1 MKLSNLQ
8 HFMVCVAIWSTTWI
22 AITFQVDTVAVE
34 VSVSWRFGLAAAV
47 LVLFCRARG
56 IPLRTTLAAQ
66 RELFAMGSLM
76 FCLGYL
82 FVYRAETYLV
92 SGLVALGYSA
102 SPLVNM
108 LASRLAFGTHM
119 SARVAIG
126 GALGL
131 AGIACVFWPELARM
145 EADDRVLLGAACTAA
160 GVLASSAGNVFSS
173 RARRKGLNVWQTMT
187 WAMAWGAA
195 LSAVVAIARGESLAL
210 APSASYVF
218 ALLYLA
224 LPGSILS
231 FASYLTLIESIG
243 AARAGYIGVIVPIV
257 ALVISSLFEH
267 FQWHP
272 LAYVGVTIAVCG
284 NIVILRRP
292 KAIAVAGAR

>member
-8 HFMVCVAIWSTTWI
+8 HFLVCVAIWSTTWL
-22 AITFQVDTVAVE
+22 AITFQVDTVAPE
-34 VSVSWRFGLAAAV
+34 VGVCWRFAIAAAT
-47 LVLFCRARG
+47 LFLFCRVRG
-56 IPLRTTLAAQ
+56 IPLRTTAAAQ
-66 RELFAMGSLM
+66 RELFAMGGLM

-82 FVYRAETYLV
+82 FVYRAETFLV

-108 LASRLAFGTHM
+108 LASRLAFGTPM
-119 SARVAIG
+119 NGRVALG

-131 AGIACVFWPELARM
+131 AGIACVFWPEMARI
-145 EADDRVLLGAACTAA
+145 EADQRVLLGAAYAA
-160 GVLASSAGNVFSS
+160 GGVLASSAGNVFSS
-173 RARRKGLNVWQTMT
+173 RAQRQNLNVWQTMT
-187 WAMAWGAA
+187 WAMAWGAL
-195 LSAVVAIARGESLAL
+195 LSAAVAVARGESLAL
-210 APSASYVF
+210 APSASYLA

-231 FASYLTLIESIG
+231 FASYLTLIENIG

-257 ALVISSLFEH
+257 ALLISSLFEH
-267 FQWHP
+267 FQWQP
-272 LAYVGVTIAVCG
+272 LAGVGIAGAVIG

-292 KAIAVAGAR
+292 GTAA

>member
-22 AITFQVDTVAVE
+22 AITFQVDSVAPE
-34 VSVSWRFGLAAAV
+34 VAVSWRFGIAALALL
-47 LVLFCRARG
+47 LVCRVRG
-56 IPLRTTLAAQ
+56 IALRTTAAAQ

-82 FVYRAETYLV
+82 LIYRAETYLV

-108 LASRLAFGTHM
+108 LASRLALGTPM
-119 SARVAIG
+119 NGRVALG

-131 AGIACVFWPELARM
+131 AGIACVFWPELARI
-145 EADDRVLLGAACTAA
+145 EADNRVLLGAAFTAG
-160 GVLASSAGNVFSS
+160 GVLASSAGNVFAS
-173 RARRKGLNVWQTMT
+173 RARRNGLNVWQIMT

-195 LSAVVAIARGESLAL
+195 LSAATALARGESLAL
-210 APSASYVF
+210 VSGASYLL

-231 FASYLTLIESIG
+231 FASYLTLIENIG
-243 AARAGYIGVIVPIV
+243 AARAGYTGVIVPIV
-257 ALVISSLFEH
+257 ALVISSLFEQ
-267 FQWHP
+267 FRWHP
-272 LAYVGVTIAVCG
+272 LAYLGVAVAVCG
-284 NIVILRRP
+284 NIVILGQP
-292 KAIAVAGAR
+292 KAIAAAAAR